1 MKKANCGRTRICMI
15 VLALALSSD
24 PALAMIRTLPLSEL
38 IERSDFIIIGRVT
51 EQRKVAEVPK
61 GPGSTEETIENII
74 LPQEILKS
82 KWPKGKKMIFATH
95 RAVRDGKQ
103 MWWEDE
109 LSFPE
114 RDSRVVLF
122 VTRERG
128 GKLVIVNG
136 IQGLWPLGE
145 DGKPLGMG
153 FRYSIEDL
161 KREIAKTRP
170 YKGPIR

>member
-1 MKKANCGRTRICMI
+1 MKRKSWGMMSVLLF
-15 VLALALSSD
+15 VLALALSSE
-24 PALAMIRTLPLSEL
+24 PTLAMIRTLPLSEL
-38 IERSDFIIIGRVT
+38 IGRSDFIIIGRVT
-51 EQRKVAEVPK
+51 EQRKVAEVSK
-61 GPGSTEETIENII
+61 DSGSVEETVENIV

-82 KWPKGKKMIFATH
+82 KWPKGKTMIFTTY

-103 MWWEDE
+103 MWREDE

-114 RDSRVVLF
+114 KGSGVVLF
-122 VTRERG
+122 VSRGNG
-128 GKLVIVNG
+128 GKFVIVNG

-145 DGKPLGMG
+145 DGKPTGMG